1 MGTYILHNP
10 QIVDITI
17 KGKLTE
23 CIIASAHFFNNPY
36 AEEFLIST
44 DDVLIEKLRPFINK
58 TTEIP
63 ENIRRVFCY
72 STEWYD
78 LGGEYVKLY
87 DSHFNFHEK
96 GVFGKINGVEYFKIH
111 DKYKPLIYTKIR
123 FMCQHDN
130 YGNPIEGSEPGVIGE
145 ALKKQCFIKYDPLL
159 HPIIKCSDSGNN
171 RQ

>member
-1 MGTYILHNP
+1 MGTYIISNP
-10 QIVDITI
+10 QIVEITI

-36 AEEFLIST
+36 TEEFLIST

-72 STEWYD
+72 RPEWYD
-78 LGGEYVKLY
+78 LGGEYVKKY
-87 DSHFNFHEK
+87 NMNYRFRR
-96 GVFGKINGVEYFKIH
+96 NGMITNVNGIEYFK
-111 DKYKPLIYTKIR
+111 DQNKYTPVIYTEIR

-130 YGNPIEGSEPGVIGE
+130 YGNPIEGSEPEVLGE
-145 ALKKQCFIKYDPLL
+145 ALKKQCFINYNPSL
-159 HPIIKCSDSGNN
+159 HPKL
-171 RQ
+171 